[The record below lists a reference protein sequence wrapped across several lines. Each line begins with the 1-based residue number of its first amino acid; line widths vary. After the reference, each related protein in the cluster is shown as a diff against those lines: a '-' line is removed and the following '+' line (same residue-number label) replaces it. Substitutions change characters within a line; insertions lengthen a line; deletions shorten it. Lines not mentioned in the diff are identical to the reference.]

1 MKGFFA
7 RLFSRAGTQR
17 ETVYHKGLEGEKQA
31 ERYLRRQGYRV
42 LHRRY
47 RYPGSEIDLI
57 CREGNTV
64 VFVEVK
70 YRPEGVRG
78 DGFSAVT
85 EDKMRR
91 IRRCADDY
99 MGANPV
105 LNARIDLIEIT
116 SEGLEHIRNA

>member
-1 MKGFFA
+1 MRGFSLR
-7 RLFSRAGTQR
+7 RLFGGRPEKGRTYQ
-17 ETVYHKGLEGEKQA
+17 KGLEGEKKA
-31 ERYLRRQGYRV
+31 EKYLRGAPYRI

-57 CREGNTV
+57 CRDGDTV

-70 YRPEGVRG
+70 YRPDGHRG
-78 DGFSAVT
+78 DGFAAVT

-99 MGANPV
+99 MGPSPD

-116 SEGLEHIRNA
+116 SDGLEHIKNA